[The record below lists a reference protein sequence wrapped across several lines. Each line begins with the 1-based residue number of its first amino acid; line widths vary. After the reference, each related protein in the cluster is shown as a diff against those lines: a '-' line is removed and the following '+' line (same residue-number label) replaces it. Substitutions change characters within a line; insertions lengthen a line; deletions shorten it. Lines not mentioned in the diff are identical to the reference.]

1 MPRTLQSWSIGGCA
15 GRRPPGGLGLPVR
28 LCTWREGDETCDR
41 PVRAANATFCE
52 AHARSAR
59 KEKTRALMERILAIA
74 RAPGRPSRLKFEAL
88 QELANRLEGK
98 PVSSMQLSGPE
109 GAPLVPETTAEEVCR
124 QVDRIAE
131 RLAERDRHEAEERGE
146 TVDEVDPGGKP

>member
-1 MPRTLQSWSIGGCA
+1 MIFGQA
-15 GRRPPGGLGLPVR
+15 
-28 LCTWREGDETCDR
+28 
-41 PVRAANATFCE
+41 
-52 AHARSAR
+52 SA
-59 KEKTRALMERILAIA
+59 EIVERILAIA